1 MLDGSRFKIE
11 WEGQQCVYCGGGGG
25 KWGGKRGRKGDN
37 VDGKIKLNLKYKT
50 FFLKKDRMGEKELA
64 NAL

>member
-1 MLDGSRFKIE
+1 MCLLWWR
-11 WEGQQCVYCGGGGG
+11 GG

>member
-11 WEGQQCVYCGGGGG
+11 WEGQQCVYCGGGEESGEVKEG
-25 KWGGKRGRKGDN
+25 VKVIN